1 MRLPPL
7 GKRRNPGNVAT
18 GAPGLGRASACAP
31 RPRRLVFLP
40 ESFCPPPFS
49 PGDAE
54 SGEPGMANF
63 WLGAGVGFCV
73 CAPESELQASVA
85 AQLQAQT
92 KLERDTSISCE

>member
-31 RPRRLVFLP
+31 RPRRLDFLP

-54 SGEPGMANF
+54 SAEPGMANL
-63 WLGAGVGFCV
+63 WLGAGAGFGV
-73 CAPESELQASVA
+73 CAPGTELQASVA
-85 AQLQAQT
+85 AQLPAQS
-92 KLERDTSISCE
+92 KRQRETSISCK